1 MMKMNNMENNT
12 EYVIRHT
19 DGTVSYDVEKFASL
33 YDAELAEF
41 KSGERTI
48 ERLENILLKRL
59 NPEDFVSG
67 KGKST
72 WKKFVT
78 KLYESYSN
86 IPDECRCVR
95 LEKEILKDSVNEYS
109 LSLANTNYGG
119 ADLMARKHDDGTIS
133 YCIAVDADGIDYS
146 DNMLYCPFCGKKLKR
161 RWK

>member
-1 MMKMNNMENNT
+1 MSNMEKENKV
-12 EYVIRHT
+12 EYIIRHT
-19 DGTVSYDVEKFASL
+19 DGSVSYDVERFASL

-59 NPEDFVSG
+59 NPEVFVSG

-72 WKKFVT
+72 WKKFVAQI
-78 KLYESYSN
+78 YESYSKA
-86 IPDECRCVR
+86 PDECRCIR
-95 LEKEILKDSVNEYS
+95 LEKEILKDGVDKYSV
-109 LSLANTNYGG
+109 SLANTNYGG
-119 ADLMARKHDDGTIS
+119 ADIMARKHDDGSIN
-133 YCIAVDADGIDYS
+133 YCIAVYADGIDYS